1 MKRTSLVL
9 DAQLLEE
16 AQRLAGEK
24 TFSRTVG
31 RALEEFVRRI
41 RARQILDLQGSGAW
55 SGNLAEMRGDAPRRA
70 RRKKGS

>member
-70 RRKKGS
+70 RRKKRS